1 MSKNTKYFAAA
12 FLLSMP
18 LWAGLNLFSQ
28 NLENTFFLSALSSHP
43 EVLAAQTS
51 QWELQKILLQEK
63 LRRDNSVPFADILAK
78 AAFSLYV
85 DERGRTKILYAKNQD
100 QPLPIAS
107 LSKLM
112 TGYVVTKYFPPQ
124 EILTVTKEAIAKE
137 ENTGDFRVGEKFFV
151 KDLLHSLLIESS
163 NDAAAALALS
173 WGRETFLNT
182 MNDETA
188 SLGLKETFF
197 ADEAGVDP
205 NTPEANINAASAKD
219 LSELT
224 RHILTNAPEVFE
236 ILGLSAYRLS
246 TSQGTFHHT
255 VKTTN
260 DLLISN
266 GWPAKVLGG
275 KTGWTPLAQGCLLLI
290 LEAPN
295 QNGYVINV
303 ILGAEDR
310 FGQMKNL
317 VDWTFKA
324 YEWKPL

>member
-12 FLLSMP
+12 FLLSLP

-28 NLENTFFLSALSSHP
+28 NLENTFFLSALSSYP
-43 EVLAAQTS
+43 EVLAAQVATRPGLVS
-51 QWELQKILLQEK
+51 RNTE
-63 LRRDNSVPFADILAK
+63 VPYLSLETK

-85 DERGRTKILYAKNQD
+85 DGRGRTKILYAKNQD

-112 TGYVVTKYFPPQ
+112 SAFVVAEYFPPQ
-124 EILTVTKEAIAKE
+124 EILTITKEAIAKE
-137 ENTGDFRVGEKFFV
+137 ENTGNFRVGEKFFV

-173 WGRETFLNT
+173 WGRETFLNA
-182 MNDETA
+182 MNEKAT

-197 ADEAGVDP
+197 VDEAGVDP
-205 NTPEANINAASAKD
+205 NAPETDINVASAKD

-224 RHILTNAPEVFE
+224 YHILTNTPEVFE
-236 ILGLSAYRLS
+236 ILGLSTYRLS

-260 DLLISN
+260 NLLISN
-266 GWPAKVLGG
+266 GWPSKVLGG
-275 KTGWTPLAQGCLLLI
+275 KTGWTPLAEGCLLLI
-290 LEAPN
+290 LEAPD
-295 QNGYVINV
+295 QNGYVVNV

-317 VDWTFKA
+317 VDWTFQA
-324 YEWKPL
+324 YKWKPL

>member
-12 FLLSMP
+12 FLASVP

-28 NLENTFFLSALSSHP
+28 NLEDTFFLSALSSHP
-43 EVLAAQTS
+43 EVLAAQVATRPG
-51 QWELQKILLQEK
+51 LVA
-63 LRRDNSVPFADILAK
+63 RNSKVPYLNLETK

-85 DERGRTKILYAKNQD
+85 DERGRTKVLYARNQD

-112 TGYVVTKYFPPQ
+112 SAFVVAKYFPQ
-124 EILTVTKEAIAKE
+124 DEVLAITKEAIAKE
-137 ENTGDFRVGEKFFV
+137 ENTGDFKIGEKFFV

-163 NDAAAALALS
+163 NDAAAAFALS
-173 WGRETFLNT
+173 WGKETFLNA
-182 MNDETA
+182 MNEETA

-205 NTPEANINAASAKD
+205 NAPEDDINVASAKD

-224 RHILTNAPEVFE
+224 RHMLTNTPEVFE
-236 ILGLSAYRLS
+236 MLGLSTYRLS

-255 VKTTN
+255 IKTTN

-275 KTGWTPLAQGCLLLI
+275 KTGWTPLAKGCLLLI
-290 LEAPN
+290 LEAPD
-295 QNGYVINV
+295 QNGYIINIV
-303 ILGAEDR
+303 LGAEDR
-310 FGQMKNL
+310 FSQMKNL

-324 YEWKPL
+324 YKWKPL

>member
-1 MSKNTKYFAAA
+1 MTKNTKYFAAA

-18 LWAGLNLFSQ
+18 LWVGLNLFSQ

-43 EVLAAQTS
+43 EVLAAQT
-51 QWELQKILLQEK
+51 LQGNVTRPRLVSRNTE
-63 LRRDNSVPFADILAK
+63 VPYLNLGTK

-85 DERGRTKILYAKNQD
+85 DERGRTKVLYAKNQE

-107 LSKLM
+107 LTKLM
-112 TGYVVTKYFPPQ
+112 TGYVVSKYFPSE
-124 EILTVTKEAIAKE
+124 EIIPLAKEAVQKE
-137 ENTGDFRVGEKFFV
+137 ENTGNFKIGETFFA
-151 KDLLHSLLIESS
+151 KDLLYSLLVESS
-163 NDAAAALALS
+163 NDAAAAFAQS
-173 WGRETFLNT
+173 WGREVFLNA
-182 MNDETA
+182 MNEETRN
-188 SLGLKETFF
+188 LGLKHTSF

-205 NTPEANINAASAKD
+205 SNPDELPNLASAED
-219 LSELT
+219 LSMLSKHLLESGP
-224 RHILTNAPEVFE
+224 HIFE
-236 ILGLSAYRLS
+236 ILAIPSVILR
-246 TSQGTFHHT
+246 TSENKIHHV

-260 DLLISN
+260 ELLTSN

-295 QNGYVINV
+295 KNGYIINV

-324 YEWKPL
+324 YEWKSL

>member
-1 MSKNTKYFAAA
+1 MTKNTKYFAAA
-12 FLLSMP
+12 FLLSAP
-18 LWAGLNLFSQ
+18 LWAGLNIFSQ

-43 EVLAAQTS
+43 EVLAAQT
-51 QWELQKILLQEK
+51 LQGTETK
-63 LRRDNSVPFADILAK
+63 LRLVSRNTEIHYLNLEAK

-85 DERGRTKILYAKNQD
+85 DERGRTKVLYAKNQE

-112 TGYVVTKYFPPQ
+112 SAFVVAKYFPPQ
-124 EILTVTKEAIAKE
+124 EILTITKEAIAKE
-137 ENTGDFRVGEKFFV
+137 EDTGDFRVGEKFFA

-182 MNDETA
+182 MNEETA

-197 ADEAGVDP
+197 VDEAGVDP
-205 NTPEANINAASAKD
+205 NTPEAGINTASAKD

-224 RHILTNAPEVFE
+224 RHILTNTPEVFE
-236 ILGLSAYRLS
+236 ILGLSTYRLS

-266 GWPAKVLGG
+266 GWPSSPASPPPKKL
-275 KTGWTPLAQGCLLLI
+275 
-290 LEAPN
+290 
-295 QNGYVINV
+295 
-303 ILGAEDR
+303 
-310 FGQMKNL
+310 
-317 VDWTFKA
+317 
-324 YEWKPL
+324 